1 MMNEPTHWIDRSDRF
16 RLRIDGPD
24 RLKFLHN
31 LTTNEIKRLPERA
44 GCEAFVTSPQG
55 KILGFVQV
63 HNLGNALLLRGDA
76 AARETLM
83 PHLTKYGMFDDI
95 SLVDL
100 TDTTAEFHL
109 FGDAPSPDETTAV
122 PTRPEYSLTPMPDPA
137 SIPEHDEPILHM
149 FHESPTGRPG
159 VTFIV
164 PREKAAIQRK
174 QFEFQGFTNATVDR
188 FDPLRII
195 AGTPVFGRDVT
206 IDNLPQE
213 VGRDARTISFVKGC
227 YLGQETV
234 ARIDAIGHVNKI
246 LRGFQFSA
254 PEGIAPGMALG
265 KDGKA
270 VGTITSTAVD
280 PRNGRSVGLG
290 YVRVQH
296 ADAGTTLDVLGEA
309 PGTTALVTGLP
320 IPEDG

>member
-1 MMNEPTHWIDRSDRF
+1 MNEPTHWIDRSDRF
-16 RLRIDGPD
+16 RLRIEGPD

-31 LTTNEIKRLPERA
+31 LTTNEIKRLPEKS

-63 HNLGNALLLRGDA
+63 HNLGDALLLRGDA
-76 AARETLM
+76 AARTTLM
-83 PHLTKYGMFDDI
+83 PHLAKYGMFDDI
-95 SLVDL
+95 TLIDT

-109 FGDAPSPDETTAV
+109 FDDGPSPGDST
-122 PTRPEYSLTPMPDPA
+122 PSEYSLAPMPDLA
-137 SIPEHDEPILHM
+137 LMPEHDETTLLMI
-149 FHESPTGRPG
+149 HESPAGRPG

-164 PREKAAIQRK
+164 PKQRAAVQRK
-174 QFEFQGFTNATVDR
+174 EFDFQGFTNTTPDD
-188 FDPLRII
+188 FDALRII
-195 AGTPVFGRDVT
+195 AGTPVFGRDIT

-213 VGRDARTISFVKGC
+213 VGRDARAISFVKGC

-254 PEGIAPGMALG
+254 PEDIAPGMALG

-270 VGTITSTAVD
+270 VGSITSTAVD
-280 PRNGRSVGLG
+280 PRSGRMVGLG

-296 ADAGTTLDVLGEA
+296 ADAGMTLDVLGEP
-309 PGTTALVTGLP
+309 PGLTAQVTGFP
-320 IPEDG
+320 IPKDG